1 MDGQYIDSANTD
13 NKALQHMLSAK
24 TDNIALTHILSATNP
39 TMPQPQLQS
48 AQQTNKRMPP
58 PPQPPLPPRSR
69 EPLVQPSEQTLPIT
83 YNILLLNA
91 YIQHGKDILENT
103 QQNEEIKNNYY
114 MILDTALSVVLDI
127 QFMNRFFDIQQ
138 HNYFDDLLSLNP
150 DPKTNIFND
159 TREEVIDF
167 VKTLSYDEKKSI
179 GPLYKNSELL
189 LIHDT
194 ICKYYGD
201 NKSRHEEFI
210 KKYEQNYTKC
220 IDTIIDFDA
229 KSIWDA
235 KNFSLNIF
243 LIFLSSI
250 AQEGDLFDEY
260 HYIGICNSDNIP
272 VGHIFYVKH
281 YIQQVDLEKKQQK
294 PYNIEA
300 IGIQQS
306 FVTLLSSIKYKIK
319 YRISQILFDEIIKY
333 SLYKHATYM
342 YAYAWSEISR
352 ILVEHYGFTSIRM
365 QFCLNTK
372 HNCVMRDV
380 KNMREELPQDIDIPG
395 YLHMG
400 NYIYTYKRI
409 TDEEKTRRD

>member
-1 MDGQYIDSANTD
+1 MDGQDIDSANTD
-13 NKALQHMLSAK
+13 NKVLQHMLSAK
-24 TDNIALTHILSATNP
+24 TDNKVLTHILSAMNP
-39 TMPQPQLQS
+39 TM
-48 AQQTNKRMPP
+48 QQTHKRPP
-58 PPQPPLPPRSR
+58 PPPPRSR
-69 EPLVQPSEQTLPIT
+69 TPLVQPPEQTLPIT

-91 YIQHGKDILENT
+91 YIQHGIDILGNT
-103 QQNEEIKNNYY
+103 QHDEEIKNNYY

-138 HNYFDDLLSLNP
+138 YNYFDDLFLNP
-150 DPKTNIFND
+150 DPKINIFND
-159 TREEVIDF
+159 ARQNVINF
-167 VKTLSYDEKKSI
+167 VKTLSYDEKTSI

-189 LIHDT
+189 LIQDT

-210 KKYEQNYTKC
+210 KKYEQNYSKC
-220 IDTIIDFDA
+220 MDTRNSFDA

-235 KNFSLNIF
+235 KNYSLHIF
-243 LIFLSSI
+243 LMFLSFI
-250 AQEGDLFDEY
+250 DHGNLFDEY
-260 HYIGICNSDNIP
+260 YHIGICNIDNIP

-281 YIQQVDLEKKQQK
+281 YIQQNELEEKEHR

-306 FVTLLSSIKYKIK
+306 FVTLLSSIKYNIK

-333 SLYKHATYM
+333 SLYKRATYM

-372 HNCVMRDV
+372 HNCVTRDV